1 MLQLVKLFKT
11 LWWALTHIKSA
22 ILALDNGRY
31 AQRGT
36 KYSTGYKDS
45 NNSYNLSG
53 NKNTSNP
60 LEKYFDNHKVGHGI
74 WKWTHYFNIYDRHFS
89 KYIGKEVHILE
100 VGIYSGG
107 SLDMWKQYF
116 GDKCKVYGVD
126 ILEECK
132 VYETGTNNVK
142 IFIGDQEDRNF
153 WQKIK
158 AEVPRIDIIIDDGGH
173 LVDQQIATLEE
184 VLPHLS
190 EGGVY
195 LCEDVCGNRNR
206 LAAYMNGLQNT
217 LNNIEAKSNTVEQ
230 TSKNTTFQRHIHS
243 IHQYPY
249 VYVIEKRASQL
260 EELEAPKHGTI
271 WGPFYKA
278 EEKI

>member
-1 MLQLVKLFKT
+1 MLQIVKLLKIIFWSITNLKN
-11 LWWALTHIKSA
+11 A
-22 ILALDNGRY
+22 IHALDSGRY
-31 AQRGT
+31 AQKGI
-36 KYSTGYKDS
+36 KFSSQYFE
-45 NNSYNLSG
+45 NNRQISSEPLRS
-53 NKNTSNP
+53 SNP
-60 LEKYFDNHKVGHGI
+60 LKTYFDNHKEGHGI
-74 WKWTHYFNIYDRHFS
+74 WKWTHYFDIYDRHFS

-116 GDKCKVYGVD
+116 GDKCIVYGID

-132 VYETGTNNVK
+132 IYEKQSNNVK
-142 IFIGDQEDRNF
+142 IYIGDQEDRNF
-153 WQKIK
+153 WQKLK
-158 AEVPRIDIIIDDGGH
+158 KEVPRIDIIVDDGGH
-173 LVDQQIATLEE
+173 LVDQQVATLEE
-184 VLPHLS
+184 ILPHLT

-206 LAAYMNGLQNT
+206 LTAYMSGLQNT
-217 LNNIEAKSNTVEQ
+217 LNNIEAAPNKKEQ
-230 TSKNTTFQRHIHS
+230 TSKNTNFQRHIHS
-243 IHQYPY
+243 IHHYPY
-249 VYVIEKRASQL
+249 VYVIEKRATQV